1 MKRFFK
7 YHPDSLENNRNDK
20 WRKIVGILLAS
31 LTAGTVFLLLS
42 CVHIAFL
49 FPTNIDR
56 LYVTSWDP
64 QYFTVIYLIMAFT
77 SVFCGIF
84 TLADF
89 VVNRPRKA
97 FLNCSK
103 SRKKTF
109 NNFRFF
115 FWGFIH
121 FASSVSLMVLVFTQ
135 LDEFRIVSSDSVNHA
150 WIIGLLIVFFI
161 CLLGARMLNTIF
173 NSNAWKTRCRNFIIV
188 PISAAILLLFP
199 IYDFSSIEQLIEE
212 EEFVVSELMELP
224 QSFQSKLR
232 HKMRSW
238 PTLLFFKINDRLE
251 SDTIGIVFDQQVVEF
266 EELWRKVYD
275 WREEWE
281 GLSSYRQPPL
291 TIMVD
296 GRLRMQTL
304 FILFDELETLFPNK
318 LNFTTVPV
326 AGSYLKGHHLLYV
339 DRYTYFRYDLGVL
352 DSCLGIDAYEWYDPS
367 DKPPPPPRLPQSW
380 PARIEIDD
388 NFGLKVLYN
397 AGWENC
403 LELNL
408 RAGGVVSYGEREG
421 SLKELDQLISMIE
434 VHSEKHN
441 KGFCVSHLKVS
452 VDATW
457 ADFILLKSKLSKTK
471 QTHVEKRAQ
480 ELYGKSWSELEV
492 DERYSIFEDYKLG
505 STFIYCPETTVIVPS
520 PI

>member
-1 MKRFFK
+1 
-7 YHPDSLENNRNDK
+7 
-20 WRKIVGILLAS
+20 
-31 LTAGTVFLLLS
+31 
-42 CVHIAFL
+42 
-49 FPTNIDR
+49 
-56 LYVTSWDP
+56 
-64 QYFTVIYLIMAFT
+64 
-77 SVFCGIF
+77 
-84 TLADF
+84 
-89 VVNRPRKA
+89 
-97 FLNCSK
+97 
-103 SRKKTF
+103 
-109 NNFRFF
+109 
-115 FWGFIH
+115 
-121 FASSVSLMVLVFTQ
+121 MVLVFARMP
-135 LDEFRIVSSDSVNHA
+135 EFRIIGSEYVNFA
-150 WIIGLLIVFFI
+150 WMLGLLIVFII
-161 CLLGARMLNTIF
+161 CLLGARILNVIF
-173 NSNAWKTRCRNFIIV
+173 TANSWKTRLRNFIIA

-199 IYDFSSIEQLIEE
+199 ISNFSNIEQLLDKQK
-212 EEFVVSELMELP
+212 FVVPELMELP
-224 QSFQSKLR
+224 FSFQSERLYGNR
-232 HKMRSW
+232 NL
-238 PTLLFFKINDRLE
+238 PQLLFFKIDGCLE
-251 SDTIGIVFDQQVVEF
+251 SDTIGIVFEGQAVEF
-266 EELWRKVYD
+266 SDLWRKLFD
-275 WREEWE
+275 WRKE
-281 GLSSYRQPPL
+281 YRSFDTERPL
-291 TIMVD
+291 TILAD
-296 GRLRMQTL
+296 GRLRMQTMFVL
-304 FILFDELETLFPNK
+304 FEELETLFPNK

-326 AGSYLKGHHLLYV
+326 AGSYLKGHHLLYG
-339 DRYTYFRYDLGVL
+339 DRFTFFRHDLGAL